1 METREKRRSAVPGI
15 VRLVALSLFCGV
27 LVAGCGNSAQ
37 SKFEDKLDELF
48 DSLSE
53 DLEAYA
59 AGDTSEEK
67 ASTATW
73 YEDGQLMMNPDTSLP
88 VDRSMDIISTA
99 KGIQDHF
106 SYVSLEFLKQDPED
120 FDDWGESFRE
130 RYDARRAEIG
140 LLLDQVKE
148 RYRAHPDDYTSFMFG
163 PTLGLSQDG
172 HLYFRQGSTGYYIDE
187 MINIDFDKW
196 FAAVKEQ
203 MRELE

>member
-106 SYVSLEFLKQDPED
+106 SYVSLEFLKQDP
-120 FDDWGESFRE
+120 
-130 RYDARRAEIG
+130 G
-140 LLLDQVKE
+140 LKIINVHGK
-148 RYRAHPDDYTSFMFG
+148 
-163 PTLGLSQDG
+163 
-172 HLYFRQGSTGYYIDE
+172 GYKLVE
-187 MINIDFDKW
+187 KT
-196 FAAVKEQ
+196 
-203 MRELE
+203 